1 MESLPHDPANPASYT
16 FWTDERVRFAD
27 LDLMGHVNNVA
38 FAVYFESG
46 RVAILRETK
55 LYTPTENRALVLAH
69 ISVDYLAEIHFPAD
83 LRIGTRINRI
93 GRSSFEIGCAVFVDG
108 RCAATGHGVSVRVD
122 RAQRRPVP
130 LTEDEVARLK
140 RFMVLREQA

>member
-1 MESLPHDPANPASYT
+1 MKSVPHEPTNPESYT

-46 RVAILRETK
+46 RVAILRETQ

-93 GRSSFEIGCAVFVDG
+93 GRTSFEIGCSVFVDG

-130 LTEDEVARLK
+130 LTEDEIARLRK
-140 RFMVLREQA
+140 YMAPGETA